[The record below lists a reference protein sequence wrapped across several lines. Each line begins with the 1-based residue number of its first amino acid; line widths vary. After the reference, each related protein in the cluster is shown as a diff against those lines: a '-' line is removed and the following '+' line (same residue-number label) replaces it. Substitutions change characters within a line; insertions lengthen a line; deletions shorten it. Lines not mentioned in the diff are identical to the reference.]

1 MGYATIPA
9 ESRARDGILAVRC
22 RWVPDRLLVTMQR
35 CPRLLLLLLI
45 AAPTT
50 LHAVDFTQL
59 DACTLEGPGVFC
71 YWAEAVVS
79 PDAQWFAFTDETSYS
94 PHWEYYPKVQVRSR
108 DGSVSY
114 AVGTFGGE
122 WSHSPAWSPDGKR
135 LAFVGSWDW
144 NHTKG
149 GLWVV
154 ELANRSNEQAYQ
166 LLTDQDGIDNPRWSL
181 DGNFLA
187 YERGGQGIWMIS
199 RWGGAPNQIIPDGKS
214 PIWGPDGD
222 MAFERA
228 GDLWIRSSAGETRRL
243 KETPHD
249 ELQPAWSPTGEWIAY
264 SSDQSGNWDIW
275 VIAPTGGTPVQVTH
289 NMLMA
294 TAPSWSA
301 DGASLSFMTLHG
313 PDTIWLAT
321 DLPDFT
327 TTVAQR
333 PWGHVKS
340 LYR

>member
-9 ESRARDGILAVRC
+9 ESPARDGILAVRC

-59 DACTLEGPGVFC
+59 DACRLEGPGVFC

-108 DGSVSY
+108 DGSV
-114 AVGTFGGE
+114 
-122 WSHSPAWSPDGKR
+122 R
-135 LAFVGSWDW
+135 
-144 NHTKG
+144 
-149 GLWVV
+149 
-154 ELANRSNEQAYQ
+154 
-166 LLTDQDGIDNPRWSL
+166 
-181 DGNFLA
+181 
-187 YERGGQGIWMIS
+187 GQGIWMIS
-199 RWGGAPNQIIPDGKS
+199 RWGGAPNQIITDGKS
-214 PIWGPDGD
+214 PSWGPHAD
-222 MAFERA
+222 MVFERA

-243 KETPHD
+243 QETPHD